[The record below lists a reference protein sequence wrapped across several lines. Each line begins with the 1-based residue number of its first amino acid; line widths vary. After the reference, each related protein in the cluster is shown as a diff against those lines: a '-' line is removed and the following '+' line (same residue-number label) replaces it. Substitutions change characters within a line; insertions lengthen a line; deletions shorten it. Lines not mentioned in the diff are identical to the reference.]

1 MPFIRFSIDNPL
13 LVNLALVLLL
23 VMGIMAWRA
32 MPQELFPVVQ
42 LDMAQIVTEFEGASP
57 AEVEQ
62 QVTVTIEEE
71 FKDNEDIDYIAS
83 TSSEGFSRVYIKL
96 KSGANVDDF
105 MRDARTIL
113 DRITEL
119 PELAKQPELTRIRA
133 RFPVISL
140 SLYGNIS
147 QAALYDLAEDTRRRM
162 MNIPGVASVSVAGD
176 RDWEIWTVV
185 DPHELAARRVPL
197 DTVVA
202 ALRDNL
208 RDQPGGTIKS
218 MEGDIRL
225 RGQGVPPE
233 PEAIENIV
241 LRTSEGGRQLH
252 LGKVAQVE
260 RRFEEALTYA
270 RFNGQPSVNLTVTKT
285 AEASTIDVSDAVK
298 ALADE
303 LRLTLPQGVRAG
315 YHTDMSNYVKSRLN
329 TVKSSGLIGLSLV
342 LLSLYLMLNLRA
354 ALVTSFGIPVSF
366 LFAIIML
373 HVMGYSINMVSL
385 FAFLIVLGMIVD
397 DAIIVTENVHRH
409 IESGMAPNNAALIGA
424 REVFWPVVVATLTT
438 IAAFLPI
445 LTIGGTLG
453 TFIEVIPIVVT
464 FTLLGS
470 LLEAFVVLPTHAS
483 HILRNERRKKQ
494 RRINWRSL
502 LDRYAK
508 ILGWSAA
515 NRYLVLAMSLGILLV
530 SLTYAQTRLPFQLFG
545 NVEIGQFF
553 VNIETPN
560 TYSLEDSL
568 ILAERLENELLD
580 ILDPE
585 TELDTMLTNVGVS
598 MIDFNRTQTGSNLI
612 QIIVDLQKP
621 VPEGFIER
629 WVSPLVNLGNDD
641 FGPRER
647 TADTIINEVR
657 ERLSRIAGVQR
668 MHIMQPEAGPAG
680 DDVEVGVVSTDI
692 ELLGRTADEITNY
705 LHQLNGVYDVRNDQ
719 EPGKLEYQY
728 ALNERGRKLG
738 LTQSQIALAVRSGY
752 LGQEVVYVTWQEKR
766 IPVRMIYPED
776 LRRQSE
782 SLTDLPIIL
791 PSGQTVY
798 LGDVADIYVG
808 RDLNDVRRRDGQR
821 MAKITAAVD
830 SSITTPLRVADQIE
844 RKFAPV
850 NPDAG
855 YTLLFLGEK
864 RDAEDSFAG
873 MYQALII
880 ALIVI
885 FFMLTALFKSLLD
898 PVAVMLTIPFGIVGV
913 IFGHAIFGYN
923 LQFLS
928 AIGMLALSGIIVNDS
943 LILVDF
949 IRRLRQQGKDR
960 IEAVIEA
967 GRVRA
972 RPILL
977 TTVTT
982 FLGVSPLIFFA
993 TGQTA
998 FLSPMAVSL
1007 GFGLVFATMLI
1018 LLVLPSL
1025 YLVIDDMRN
1034 AMFRLWHT
1042 AYGDASPGRGGA

>member
-1 MPFIRFSIDNPL
+1 MPFIRFSVDNPL

-42 LDMAQIVTEFEGASP
+42 LDMAYIVTEFEGASP

-71 FKDNEDIDYIAS
+71 FKDNEDIDYMTS

-119 PELAKQPELTRIRA
+119 PELARQPELSRIRA

-147 QAALYDLAEDTRRRM
+147 KAALYDLAEDTRRRM
-162 MNIPGVASVSVAGD
+162 MNIPGVAGVSVAGD
-176 RDWEIWTVV
+176 REWEIWTVV

-218 MEGDIRL
+218 AEGDIRL
-225 RGQGVPPE
+225 RGQGVPPDPDAME
-233 PEAIENIV
+233 RIA
-241 LRTSEGGRQLH
+241 LRTGPDGSQLR
-252 LGKVAQVE
+252 LGDVARVE

-303 LRLTLPQGVRAG
+303 LRFTLPQGVRAG

-329 TVKSSGLIGLSLV
+329 TVKSSGLIGLFLV
-342 LLSLYLMLNLRA
+342 LLSLYLLLNLRA

-366 LFAIIML
+366 LFAIVML
-373 HVMGYSINMVSL
+373 YVLGYSINMVSL

-409 IESGMAPNNAALIGA
+409 IESGMAPDSAALIGA

-438 IAAFLPI
+438 VAAFLPI

-483 HILRNERRKKQ
+483 HVLKHERR
-494 RRINWRSL
+494 RRKRLINWQSL
-502 LDRYAK
+502 LDRYARV
-508 ILGWSAA
+508 LNWSVA
-515 NRYLVLAMSLGILLV
+515 NRYLVLAMSVGVLLV

-560 TYSLEDSL
+560 TYSLEESL
-568 ILAERLENELLD
+568 KLAERLEGELLD

-598 MIDFNRTQTGSNLI
+598 MIDFNRTQLGSNLI

-621 VPEGFIER
+621 VPVGFIER

-647 TADTIINEVR
+647 SAETIINEVR
-657 ERLSRIAGVQR
+657 ERLTPIAGVQR
-668 MHIMQPEAGPAG
+668 MNIMQPEAGPAG
-680 DDVEVGVVSTDI
+680 DDIEVGVVSNDI
-692 ELLGRTADEITNY
+692 NLIGRKADEITNY
-705 LHQLNGVYDVRNDQ
+705 LNQLHGVYDVRNDQ
-719 EPGKLEYQY
+719 DPGKLEYQY
-728 ALNERGRKLG
+728 VLNERGRKLG

-766 IPVRMIYPED
+766 IPVRMIYPDD
-776 LRRQSE
+776 LRRSSE
-782 SLTDLPIIL
+782 SLVDLPIIL
-791 PSGQTVY
+791 PAGETVY
-798 LGDVADIYVG
+798 LGDVTDIQVG
-808 RDLNDVRRRDGQR
+808 RDLNDIRRRDGQR

-830 SSITTPLRVADQIE
+830 SSVTTPLRVADQID
-844 RKFAPV
+844 RKFTPV
-850 NPDAG
+850 NTDAG

-898 PVAVMLTIPFGIVGV
+898 PVAVMLTIPFGIIGV
-913 IFGHAIFGYN
+913 IIGHAIFGYN

-977 TTVTT
+977 TTITT

-1025 YLVIDDMRN
+1025 YLVVDDMRN
-1034 AMFRLWHT
+1034 GFLQLWHSAQGNT
-1042 AYGDASPGRGGA
+1042 DARRRA